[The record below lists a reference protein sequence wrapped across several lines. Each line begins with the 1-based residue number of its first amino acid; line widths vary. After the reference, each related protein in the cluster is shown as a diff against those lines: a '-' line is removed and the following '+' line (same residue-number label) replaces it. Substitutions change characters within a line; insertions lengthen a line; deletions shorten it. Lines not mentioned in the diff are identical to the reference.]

1 MNKPEIILAHEKNIQ
16 SMLLYYYPLKM
27 GLLFY
32 SEVTH
37 AFCMYTAF
45 KKGPTI
51 EKVYFPT

>member
-1 MNKPEIILAHEKNIQ
+1 MNKPEMILAHEKNIQ
-16 SMLLYYYPLKM
+16 NMLLYYHPLKM
-27 GLLFY
+27 GLFH

-37 AFCMYTAF
+37 AFCTYTAF